1 MRLGEGQVAVVTGAA
16 SGIGLA
22 MARRFA
28 AEGLKV
34 VLADIEA
41 DALDKAADGLRA
53 DGADVHARVVD
64 VGERQQVLDLAES
77 AYDTYGAVHVL
88 CNNAGVGSGAEG
100 RMWEHD
106 PNDWQWA
113 FAVNVWG
120 VFHGVQA
127 FLPRMLAS
135 GEPGHVVN
143 TSSGDGSIAPLP
155 TASVYAVTKAAV
167 VTLTESLYAH
177 LRAEHARVGASV
189 LFPGPHM
196 LRTGLWESHR
206 NRPARYAKQ
215 RPRRTPYRSLD
226 QWEAAMREAPRRPRH
241 AGLLPRPAGRRR
253 GPGGHGGIQVRRGP
267 GRRAGRGPL
276 AGLAREL
283 LRRRQLHAPARGAAA
298 RPHRPQQIMWGS
310 DYRS

>member
-1 MRLGEGQVAVVTGAA
+1 MELLAGQVAVVTGAA

-34 VLADIEA
+34 VLADVEPA
-41 DALDKAADGLRA
+41 ALEKAAAGLRA
-53 DGADVHARVVD
+53 DGAEVHARVVD
-64 VGERQQVLDLAES
+64 VGVREQVLELAES

-106 PNDWQWA
+106 PSDWKWA
-113 FAVNVWG
+113 FEVNVWG

-127 FLPRMLAS
+127 FVPRMVES
-135 GEPGHVVN
+135 GRPGHVVN
-143 TSSGDGSIAPLP
+143 TSSGDGGIAPLP

-206 NRPARYAKQ
+206 NRPERHAKQ

-226 QWEAAMREAPRRPRH
+226 QWEAAMRA
-241 AGLLPRPAGRRR
+241 AGREVAFTPVEEVAELVVAGIRADRFWLLPESERSDAQ
-253 GPGGHGGIQVRRGP
+253 I
-267 GRRAGRGPL
+267 RAR
-276 AGLAREL
+276 ARSMLDRVNPSYLESFIL
-283 LRRRQLHAPARGAAA
+283 
-298 RPHRPQQIMWGS
+298 
-310 DYRS
+310 D

>member
-1 MRLGEGQVAVVTGAA
+1 MELRAGQVAVVTGAA

-34 VLADIEA
+34 VLADVEEG
-41 DALDKAADGLRA
+41 ALEKAAGELRE

-64 VGERQQVLDLAES
+64 VGERSEVVALAEDV
-77 AYDTYGAVHVL
+77 YGTYGAVHVL

-106 PNDWQWA
+106 PNDWKWA

-120 VFHGVQA
+120 VFHGIQA
-127 FLPRMLAS
+127 FVPRMIAA

-143 TSSGDGSIAPLP
+143 TSSGDGGIAPLP

-167 VTLTESLYAH
+167 VTMTESLYAH
-177 LRAEHARVGASV
+177 LKAEHARVGASV

-206 NRPARYAKQ
+206 NRPARYAKE
-215 RPRRTPYRSLD
+215 RPRRTPYRSLG
-226 QWEAAMREAPRRPRH
+226 QWEAAMKEAGHDVRFTPVEQVADLVAEGIRADRFW
-241 AGLLPRPAGRRR
+241 LLPESEHSDRQ
-253 GPGGHGGIQVRRGP
+253 I
-267 GRRAGRGPL
+267 RA
-276 AGLAREL
+276 
-283 LRRRQLHAPARGAAA
+283 
-298 RPHRPQQIMWGS
+298 
-310 DYRS
+310 RSQSMLDRADPSYLESFILD

>member
-1 MRLGEGQVAVVTGAA
+1 MRLGDGQVAVVTGAA

-34 VLADIEA
+34 VLADVEEG
-41 DALDKAADGLRA
+41 ALEKAASSLRES
-53 DGADVHARVVD
+53 GADVHARVVD
-64 VGERQQVLDLAES
+64 VGERAQVAELAEA
-77 AYDTYGAVHVL
+77 AYATYGAVHVL

-106 PNDWQWA
+106 PNDWKWA

-143 TSSGDGSIAPLP
+143 TSSGDGGIAPLP

-167 VTLTESLYAH
+167 VTMTESLYAH
-177 LRAEHARVGASV
+177 LKAEHARVGASV

-206 NRPARYAKQ
+206 NRPSRYAKQ
-215 RPRRTPYRSLD
+215 KPRRTPYRSLD
-226 QWEAAMREAPRRPRH
+226 QWEAAMKEAGHEVRFTPVDEVADLVVDGIRADRFW
-241 AGLLPRPAGRRR
+241 LLPASE
-253 GPGGHGGIQVRRGP
+253 HSDAQI
-267 GRRAGRGPL
+267 RAR
-276 AGLAREL
+276 ARSMLDRADPSYLENFIL
-283 LRRRQLHAPARGAAA
+283 
-298 RPHRPQQIMWGS
+298 
-310 DYRS
+310 D

>member
-1 MRLGEGQVAVVTGAA
+1 MELRPGQVAVVTGAA

-28 AEGLKV
+28 AEGLTV
-34 VLADIEA
+34 VLADVEA
-41 DALDKAADGLRA
+41 DALDRAASDLRA
-53 DGADVHARVVD
+53 DGAEVHARVVD
-64 VGERQQVLDLAES
+64 VGARDQVVRLADSVYE
-77 AYDTYGAVHVL
+77 TCGAVHVL

-106 PNDWQWA
+106 PNDWEWA

-127 FLPRMLAS
+127 FLPRMLAA

-143 TSSGDGSIAPLP
+143 TSSADGGIAPLP

-167 VTLTESLYAH
+167 VTMTESLYAH

-206 NRPARYAKQ
+206 NRPARYAKR
-215 RPRRTPYRSLD
+215 RPRRTPYRSLA
-226 QWEAAMREAPRRPRH
+226 QWETAMREAGQEVRFTPVEEVADLVVDGVRADRFW
-241 AGLLPRPAGRRR
+241 LLPESERSDD
-253 GPGGHGGIQVRRGP
+253 QVRA
-267 GRRAGRGPL
+267 RA
-276 AGLAREL
+276 
-283 LRRRQLHAPARGAAA
+283 
-298 RPHRPQQIMWGS
+298 
-310 DYRS
+310 RSMLDRTNPSYLERFILD

>member
-1 MRLGEGQVAVVTGAA
+1 MELRAGQVAVVTGAA

-28 AEGLKV
+28 ADGLKV
-34 VLADIEA
+34 VLADVEEG
-41 DALDKAADGLRA
+41 ALEKAAGQLRE

-64 VGERQQVLDLAES
+64 VGERSEVVALAEDV
-77 AYDTYGAVHVL
+77 YGRYGAVHVL

-106 PNDWQWA
+106 PNDWKWA

-127 FLPRMLAS
+127 FVPRMIAG
-135 GEPGHVVN
+135 GEPGHLVN
-143 TSSGDGSIAPLP
+143 TSSGDGGIAPLP

-167 VTLTESLYAH
+167 VTMTESLYAH
-177 LRAEHARVGASV
+177 LKAEHARVGASV

-206 NRPARYAKQ
+206 NRPARYAKA
-215 RPRRTPYRSLD
+215 RPRKTPYRSLA
-226 QWEAAMREAPRRPRH
+226 QWEAAMEQAGHDVRFTPVEQVADLVAEGIREDRFW
-241 AGLLPRPAGRRR
+241 LLPESEHSDGQ
-253 GPGGHGGIQVRRGP
+253 I
-267 GRRAGRGPL
+267 RA
-276 AGLAREL
+276 
-283 LRRRQLHAPARGAAA
+283 
-298 RPHRPQQIMWGS
+298 
-310 DYRS
+310 RSQSMLDRANPSYLENFILD

>member
-1 MRLGEGQVAVVTGAA
+1 MELRAGQVAVVTGAA

-28 AEGLKV
+28 AGGLKV
-34 VLADIEA
+34 VLADVEET
-41 DALDKAADGLRA
+41 ALDKAAADLRA
-53 DGADVHARVVD
+53 EGADVHARVVD
-64 VGERQQVLDLAES
+64 VGVREQVLELAE
-77 AYDTYGAVHVL
+77 ATYDTYGAVHVL

-106 PNDWQWA
+106 PNDWKWA

-120 VFHGVQA
+120 VFHGIQA
-127 FLPRMLAS
+127 FVPRMIES
-135 GEPGHVVN
+135 GQPGHVVN
-143 TSSGDGSIAPLP
+143 TSSADGGVAPLP

-167 VTLTESLYAH
+167 VTMTESLYAH

-226 QWEAAMREAPRRPRH
+226 QWEAAMREAGQEVRFTPVEEVAELVAEGIRADRFW
-241 AGLLPRPAGRRR
+241 LLPASEAGDDRIRA
-253 GPGGHGGIQVRRGP
+253 
-267 GRRAGRGPL
+267 RAGSMLDRANPTYL
-276 AGLAREL
+276 ESFIL
-283 LRRRQLHAPARGAAA
+283 
-298 RPHRPQQIMWGS
+298 
-310 DYRS
+310 D

>member
-1 MRLGEGQVAVVTGAA
+1 MRLRAGQVAVVTGAA

-28 AEGLKV
+28 ADGLKV
-34 VLADIEA
+34 VLADIEES
-41 DALDKAADGLRA
+41 ALEKAASGLRQ

-64 VGERQQVLDLAES
+64 VGERADVVALAEDV
-77 AYDTYGAVHVL
+77 YGRYGAVHVL

-106 PNDWQWA
+106 PNDWKWA

-120 VFHGVQA
+120 VFHGIQA
-127 FLPRMLAS
+127 FVPRMIAG

-143 TSSGDGSIAPLP
+143 TSSGDGGIAPLP

-167 VTLTESLYAH
+167 VTMTESLYAH
-177 LRAEHARVGASV
+177 LKAEQARVGASV

-206 NRPARYAKQ
+206 NRPSRYAKQ
-215 RPRRTPYRSLD
+215 RPRRTPYRGLD
-226 QWEAAMREAPRRPRH
+226 QWEAAMREAGREVRFTPVEEVADLVADGIGADRFW
-241 AGLLPRPAGRRR
+241 LLPESEHSDRQ
-253 GPGGHGGIQVRRGP
+253 I
-267 GRRAGRGPL
+267 RA
-276 AGLAREL
+276 
-283 LRRRQLHAPARGAAA
+283 
-298 RPHRPQQIMWGS
+298 
-310 DYRS
+310 RSQSMLDRADPSYLEPFILD

>member
-1 MRLGEGQVAVVTGAA
+1 MELRKGQVAVVTGAA

-28 AEGLKV
+28 ADGLKV
-34 VLADIEA
+34 VLADVEQV
-41 DALDKAADGLRA
+41 ALDKAAADLRA

-64 VGERQQVLDLAES
+64 VGVRQQVLDLAES

-100 RMWEHD
+100 RMWEHE

-120 VFHGVQA
+120 VFHGIQA
-127 FLPRMLAS
+127 FVPRMIKS
-135 GEPGHVVN
+135 GQPGHVVN
-143 TSSGDGSIAPLP
+143 TSSGDGGIAPLP

-167 VTLTESLYAH
+167 VTMTESLYAH
-177 LRAEHARVGASV
+177 LKAEHARVGASA

-206 NRPARYAKQ
+206 NRPARYAKE

-226 QWEAAMREAPRRPRH
+226 QWESAMKEAGKEVAFTPVEEV
-241 AGLLPRPAGRRR
+241 AGLVVDGIRADRFWLLPESEHSDAQ
-253 GPGGHGGIQVRRGP
+253 I
-267 GRRAGRGPL
+267 RAR
-276 AGLAREL
+276 
-283 LRRRQLHAPARGAAA
+283 AASMLDRA
-298 RPHRPQQIMWGS
+298 NPSYLESFIL
-310 DYRS
+310 D

>member
-1 MRLGEGQVAVVTGAA
+1 MELRPGQVAVVTGAA

-22 MARRFA
+22 LARRFA

-34 VLADIEA
+34 VLADVEEG
-41 DALDKAADGLRA
+41 ALERAADSLRA
-53 DGADVHARVVD
+53 EGADVHARVVD
-64 VGERQQVLDLAES
+64 VGERQEVLDLAEA
-77 AYDTYGAVHVL
+77 AYATYGAVHVL

-100 RMWEHD
+100 RMWQHD
-106 PNDWQWA
+106 PNDWTWA
-113 FAVNVWG
+113 FSVNVWG

-127 FLPRMLAS
+127 FLPRMIES
-135 GEPGHVVN
+135 GQPGHVVN
-143 TSSGDGSIAPLP
+143 TSSGDGGIAPLP

-226 QWEAAMREAPRRPRH
+226 QWEKAMREAGREVAFTPVEEV
-241 AGLLPRPAGRRR
+241 AGLVVDGVRADRFWLLPDSEHSDAQ
-253 GPGGHGGIQVRRGP
+253 I
-267 GRRAGRGPL
+267 RAR
-276 AGLAREL
+276 ARSMLDRANPTYLERFVL
-283 LRRRQLHAPARGAAA
+283 E
-298 RPHRPQQIMWGS
+298 
-310 DYRS
+310 

>member
-1 MRLGEGQVAVVTGAA
+1 MDLEAGQVAVVTGAA

-22 MARRFA
+22 LARRFA

-34 VLADIEA
+34 VLADVEA
-41 DALDKAADGLRA
+41 AALDEAAAELR
-53 DGADVHARVVD
+53 DRGADVHARVVD
-64 VGERQQVLDLAES
+64 VGVREQVVELAES
-77 AYDTYGAVHVL
+77 AYETYGAVHVL

-100 RMWEHD
+100 RMWEHE
-106 PNDWQWA
+106 PNDWRWA

-127 FLPRMLAS
+127 FVPRMIAS

-143 TSSGDGSIAPLP
+143 TSSGDGGIAPLP

-206 NRPARYAKQ
+206 NRPGRYAKE

-226 QWEAAMREAPRRPRH
+226 QWETAMRAAGRDVRFTPVEDV
-241 AGLLPRPAGRRR
+241 AGLVVAGIREDRFWMLPPSEHSDAQ
-253 GPGGHGGIQVRRGP
+253 I
-267 GRRAGRGPL
+267 RAR
-276 AGLAREL
+276 ARSMLDRANPSYLENFIL
-283 LRRRQLHAPARGAAA
+283 
-298 RPHRPQQIMWGS
+298 
-310 DYRS
+310 D

>member
-1 MRLGEGQVAVVTGAA
+1 MELREGQVAVVTGAA

-34 VLADIEA
+34 VLADVEEA
-41 DALDKAADGLRA
+41 ALDKAADDLRA

-64 VGERQQVLDLAES
+64 VGVREQVLDLAES
-77 AYDTYGAVHVL
+77 AYERYGAVHVL

-127 FLPRMLAS
+127 FVPRMLAS

-143 TSSGDGSIAPLP
+143 TSSGDGGIAPLP

-167 VTLTESLYAH
+167 VTMTESLYAH
-177 LRAEHARVGASV
+177 LKAEHARVGASV

-226 QWEAAMREAPRRPRH
+226 QWEAAMRA
-241 AGLLPRPAGRRR
+241 AGKEVSFTPVEEVADLVVDG
-253 GPGGHGGIQVRRGP
+253 V
-267 GRRAGRGPL
+267 RAGRFWLLPPSEHSD
-276 AGLAREL
+276 AQIRAR
-283 LRRRQLHAPARGAAA
+283 ARSMLDRAN
-298 RPHRPQQIMWGS
+298 PSYLESFIL
-310 DYRS
+310 DKLD

>member
-1 MRLGEGQVAVVTGAA
+1 MRLAEGHVAVVTGAA

-34 VLADIEA
+34 VLADVEDA
-41 DALDKAADGLRA
+41 ALSKATDALVAA
-53 DGADVHARVVD
+53 GADVLARVVD
-64 VGERQQVLDLAES
+64 VSDRDSVQQLADA
-77 AYDTYGAVHVL
+77 AYETFGAVHVL

-100 RMWEHD
+100 RMWEHE
-106 PNDWQWA
+106 PNDWKWA

-120 VFHGVQA
+120 VFHGIQA
-127 FLPRMLAS
+127 FVPRMIAG

-143 TSSGDGSIAPLP
+143 TSSGDGGIAPLP

-167 VTLTESLYAH
+167 VTMTESLYAH
-177 LRAEHARVGASV
+177 LKAEGAQVGASV

-206 NRPARYAKQ
+206 NRPPRYAKE

-226 QWEAAMREAPRRPRH
+226 QWEAAMKA
-241 AGLLPRPAGRRR
+241 AGQEVTFTPVEQVAEHVVDGIRADRFWMLPASEHSDRQ
-253 GPGGHGGIQVRRGP
+253 I
-267 GRRAGRGPL
+267 RA
-276 AGLAREL
+276 
-283 LRRRQLHAPARGAAA
+283 
-298 RPHRPQQIMWGS
+298 
-310 DYRS
+310 RSQSMLDRADPSYLESFILD

>member
-1 MRLGEGQVAVVTGAA
+1 MRLREGQVAVVTGAA

-34 VLADIEA
+34 VLADVEGA
-41 DALDKAADGLRA
+41 ALDKAADGLRA

-64 VGERQQVLDLAES
+64 VSLREQVVELAES
-77 AYDTYGAVHVL
+77 AYERYGAVHVL

-106 PNDWQWA
+106 PNDWKWA
-113 FAVNVWG
+113 FSVNVWG

-127 FLPRMLAS
+127 FVPRMIES

-143 TSSGDGSIAPLP
+143 TSSGDGGIAPLP

-177 LRAEHARVGASV
+177 LKAEHARVGASV

-226 QWEAAMREAPRRPRH
+226 QWETAMRAAGKEVRFTPVEEV
-241 AGLLPRPAGRRR
+241 AGLVVD
-253 GPGGHGGIQVRRGP
+253 GI
-267 GRRAGRGPL
+267 RAGRFWLLPPSEHSD
-276 AGLAREL
+276 AQIRARAASML
-283 LRRRQLHAPARGAAA
+283 DRTNPAYLERFVL
-298 RPHRPQQIMWGS
+298 
-310 DYRS
+310 D

>member
-1 MRLGEGQVAVVTGAA
+1 MELREGQVAVVTGAA

-28 AEGLKV
+28 ADGLKV
-34 VLADIEA
+34 VLADVEEG
-41 DALDKAADGLRA
+41 ALDKAAADLRA

-64 VGERQQVLDLAES
+64 VGVRQQVLDLAES
-77 AYDTYGAVHVL
+77 AYETYGAVHVL

-100 RMWEHD
+100 RMWEHE

-120 VFHGVQA
+120 VFHGIQA
-127 FLPRMLAS
+127 FVPRMIKS
-135 GEPGHVVN
+135 GQPGHVVN
-143 TSSGDGSIAPLP
+143 TSSGDGGIAPLP

-167 VTLTESLYAH
+167 VTMTESLYAH
-177 LRAEHARVGASV
+177 LKAEHARVGASA

-206 NRPARYAKQ
+206 NRPDRYAKE

-226 QWEAAMREAPRRPRH
+226 QWETAMKAAGKEVAFTPVEEVAELVVDGIRADRFW
-241 AGLLPRPAGRRR
+241 LLPESEHSDAQ
-253 GPGGHGGIQVRRGP
+253 I
-267 GRRAGRGPL
+267 RAR
-276 AGLAREL
+276 
-283 LRRRQLHAPARGAAA
+283 AASMLDRA
-298 RPHRPQQIMWGS
+298 NPSYLESFIL
-310 DYRS
+310 D

>member
-1 MRLGEGQVAVVTGAA
+1 MELTPGRTAVVTGAA

-22 MARRFA
+22 MVERFA
-28 AEGLKV
+28 AEGLNV
-34 VLADIEA
+34 VLADIEEA
-41 DALDKAADGLRA
+41 ALDKAVAGLRER
-53 DGADVHARVVD
+53 GARVLGRVTD
-64 VGERQQVLDLAES
+64 VAERDSVEALAD
-77 AYDTYGAVHVL
+77 AVYGAFGAVHVL

-106 PNDWQWA
+106 PKDWQWA

-143 TSSGDGSIAPLP
+143 TSSGDGGIAPLP

-167 VTLTESLYAH
+167 VTMTESLYAH
-177 LRAEHARVGASV
+177 LEAEGAPIGASV

-206 NRPARYAKQ
+206 NRPERYAKS
-215 RPRRTPYRSLD
+215 RPRRTPYRSLA
-226 QWEAAMREAPRRPRH
+226 QWEAAMREAGHEVRFTPVEEVAALVADGIREERFWM
-241 AGLLPRPAGRRR
+241 LPASERSDAQIRA
-253 GPGGHGGIQVRRGP
+253 
-267 GRRAGRGPL
+267 RAGSML
-276 AGLAREL
+276 D
-283 LRRRQLHAPARGAAA
+283 RGA
-298 RPHRPQQIMWGS
+298 P
-310 DYRS
+310 DYLEHFILD